1 MVRTENSVMLSR
13 DEYKALTNDKAVEIL
28 TRLTAQENIPFLI
41 FSQRLA
47 IGMAINALKEQ
58 QALREENQRLKEQQ
72 FQYGRF

>member
-1 MVRTENSVMLSR
+1 MSNAGEMMTNEEAVR
-13 DEYKALTNDKAVEIL
+13 IL
-28 TRLTAQENIPFLI
+28 TRLIHQENISFLV

-58 QALREENQRLKEQQ
+58 HYLREENQWLKEQQ